1 MKWLIGLLVV
11 LAALAGF
18 AWYAVLDGAAPAEA
32 NDEFDLAAY
41 RELLVTDAPETL
53 PTEVRVEFVGS
64 DPAPSFATEAGA
76 LRGERM
82 MTYTAFQIVGPGGNV
97 VIDGAVDADTVAEM
111 TDGAGQFCA
120 ECYQRLVDAT
130 AQAAHVLIT
139 HEHIDHVM
147 SIARHP
153 APETIAPHLRLT
165 RPQLDGLPQHA
176 RGGVLAPAIANA
188 PPVDFTMPQR
198 IAPGVVAHAAPGHT
212 PGTIVIFV
220 RTAQREYLLV
230 GDIVWVM
237 SSIENLRGRPRFIT
251 WLIPQVDPDRPAV
264 LRQIRALHDMEEAE
278 PDLVILPAHDDG
290 YLRQRIAEGA
300 LAEGFATQ

>member
-11 LAALAGF
+11 LAALGGF
-18 AWYAVLDGAAPAEA
+18 AWYALLDGAAPAQA
-32 NDEFDLAAY
+32 DEFDLAAY
-41 RELLVTDAPETL
+41 RQLVAADAPEAL
-53 PTEVRVEFVGS
+53 PTDVRVEFVGS

-76 LRGERM
+76 FGAERM
-82 MTYTAFQIVGPGGNV
+82 MTYTAFQIVGPSGNV
-97 VIDGAVDADTVAEM
+97 VIDGAVDADTVAQM

-120 ECYQRLVDAT
+120 ECYQRLLDAT

-139 HEHIDHVM
+139 HEHVDHVM
-147 SIARHP
+147 AIARHP

-176 RGGVLAPAIANA
+176 PGGAIAPAIASTT
-188 PPVDFTMPQR
+188 PMDFARPQR

-220 RTAQREYLLV
+220 RTAAHEYLFV

-237 SSIENLRGRPRFIT
+237 SSIEHLRGRPRFIT
-251 WLIPQVDPDRPAV
+251 WLIPEVDPDRPAV
-264 LRQIRALHDMEEAE
+264 LRQIRALHDMAEAE
-278 PDLVILPAHDDG
+278 PELVILPAHDDV
-290 YLRQRIAEGA
+290 YLRRRTAEGA